1 LSIDEPEFA
10 SGRGAVNDPYV
21 NDPYMQQVAVGG
33 MRQAEVLALVD
44 GRRDADCADF
54 THLCWRGDLRRLS

>member
-1 LSIDEPEFA
+1 M
-10 SGRGAVNDPYV
+10 NDPYV
-21 NDPYMQQVAVGG
+21 NDPYMQQVAIGG
-33 MRQAEVLALVD
+33 MRQAQVLALVD